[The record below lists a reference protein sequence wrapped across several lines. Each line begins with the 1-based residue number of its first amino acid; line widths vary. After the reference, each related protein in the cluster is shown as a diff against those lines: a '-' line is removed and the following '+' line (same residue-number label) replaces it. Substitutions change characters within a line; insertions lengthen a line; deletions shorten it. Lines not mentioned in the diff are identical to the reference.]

1 MRPADQVRRDLI
13 RQWITKAEEDL
24 GAAEIL
30 ILHKPSYLSAVG
42 FHCQQAAEKFLK
54 ALLTLNQIEFPKTH
68 DLGALLDLV
77 SPVETSLAESLNDI
91 LLLNPYG
98 VEIRYPGDMP
108 NIELDDAQKAIE
120 IAQRVQ
126 DAVLKLLPPDTLP
139 RSAHPQ

>member
-68 DLGALLDLV
+68 DLGALLDLI
-77 SPVETSLAESLNDI
+77 SPVDTSLAESLNDI

-98 VEIRYPGDMP
+98 VEIRYPGDMQAIDP
-108 NIELDDAQKAIE
+108 EDAQNALKLAK
-120 IAQRVQ
+120 RVR
-126 DAVLKLLPPDTLP
+126 DAVMKLLPPDTL
-139 RSAHPQ
+139 STKKS

>member
-30 ILHKPSYLSAVG
+30 ILHNTSYLSAVG

-54 ALLTLNQIEFPKTH
+54 ALLTFNQIEFPKTH

-77 SPVETSLAESLNDI
+77 SPVDTSLAESLNDI

-108 NIELDDAQKAIE
+108 AIDPEDAQKALE
-120 IAQRVQ
+120 LAKKVR
-126 DAVLKLLPPDTLP
+126 DAVVKSLPPDILP
-139 RSAHPQ
+139 PSAHP

>member
-98 VEIRYPGDMP
+98 VEIRYPGDMQAIDP
-108 NIELDDAQKAIE
+108 EDAQNALKLAK
-120 IAQRVQ
+120 RVR
-126 DAVLKLLPPDTLP
+126 DAVMKILPPDTL
-139 RSAHPQ
+139 STKKS

>member
-1 MRPADQVRRDLI
+1 MRPADKVKQDLI
-13 RQWITKAEEDL
+13 RQWIAKAEEDL

-30 ILHKPSYLSAVG
+30 SLHKTSYLSAVG

-108 NIELDDAQKAIE
+108 NIELDDAQKAIK
-120 IAQRVQ
+120 IAQRVR
-126 DAVLKLLPPDTLP
+126 DAVLKLLPPDTLT
-139 RSAHPQ
+139 RSSSIN

>member
-13 RQWITKAEEDL
+13 RQWITTAEEDL

-30 ILHKPSYLSAVG
+30 ILHNTSYLSAVG

-54 ALLTLNQIEFPKTH
+54 ALLTFNQIEFPKTH

-77 SPVETSLAESLNDI
+77 SPVDTSLAESLNDI

-108 NIELDDAQKAIE
+108 AIDPEDAQKALE
-120 IAQRVQ
+120 LAKKVR
-126 DAVLKLLPPDTLP
+126 DAVVKLLPPDILP